1 MQIAWYH
8 FKNGNIRLI
17 YNRYVPPFFA
27 TCITPK
33 TLSKL
38 YKLKAGTAKTA
49 YTFVSG
55 FCLLRP
61 SSTIRIYS
69 VNAFSVSVI
78 HQICENLYLPFS
90 PDCTTLLF
98 VIYTFSRLL

>member
-1 MQIAWYH
+1 MSV
-8 FKNGNIRLI
+8 KSI
-17 YNRYVPPFFA
+17 YWDFTISRKEKLKKLESLLP
-27 TCITPK
+27 
-33 TLSKL
+33 KL

-61 SSTIRIYS
+61 GSTIRIYS
-69 VNAFSVSVI
+69 VNAFLISVI

-98 VIYTFSRLL
+98 VIYTFYRLL